1 MGVYHIDGSFLFSG
15 VKLKLM
21 VITSDW
27 IKCEESKLVQR
38 AAPRPSNSCVISQQP
53 NLHHHLYHHNP
64 AVKPTGT
71 DERRTLSVS
80 ELECLMTQTVIFQG
94 VSDNFQPVTTTT
106 TAAAAAAAH
115 RGTLRAR
122 HRSSCLLHSDG
133 QVKKL

>member
-1 MGVYHIDGSFLFSG
+1 
-15 VKLKLM
+15 M

-27 IKCEESKLVQR
+27 IKHKGSKLVQR

-53 NLHHHLYHHNP
+53 YLHHHLHHHHHP
-64 AVKPTGT
+64 AAKPTGT

-115 RGTLRAR
+115 RGTVRAR
-122 HRSSCLLHSDG
+122 HRSACLLHSDG
-133 QVKKL
+133 QVKRL